1 MAREMKD
8 SGVEWIGQIPKEWK
22 VIKLKKIMTFLNG
35 YAFEGNRL
43 SFEGKYPV
51 IRIGDIFNNKI
62 DIKNSNKI
70 NLINDE
76 EKFLEKFLIKQN
88 DILIAMSGA
97 TVGKLAF
104 IDDIKEKV
112 YINQRVGILR
122 SNMNKYLFYSLAN
135 NMFLKYIYL
144 LSIGSAQPN
153 ISSVGIENYIIAIS
167 SLEEQEKIA
176 NYLDKKVADIDLIIE
191 KTKTTI
197 EDYKKYKQSIVTEA
211 VTKGLNPDV
220 EMKDS
225 GIEWIGQ
232 IPKHWK
238 IKKLRFIGTCQNG
251 ISKSAEYFGKG
262 FPFVSYGDV
271 YKNYELPLPTNL
283 VESTEKDRE
292 LYSVKYGDIFFT
304 RTSETIEEIGFTS
317 TCLKFIENAVFAG
330 FIIRFRPFT
339 LNELYPNFSKYYFR
353 SNIHRK
359 YFVKEMNL
367 VTRASLSQELLKK
380 LPVILPSLEEQKEI
394 AEYLDKKVA
403 EIDNLIAKKESL
415 ISEME
420 EYKKS
425 LIYECVTGKKEI
437 GLSENKIIP
446 FIPKTKNL
454 QFAKAVLIA
463 KIADELN
470 GKKGKV
476 AIAKI
481 LYLIEIHLPIEFN
494 SIIERQVAGP
504 LDSEFYKAESIL
516 KKDKWFKIKKWNYL
530 ETYTADEKKDDYK
543 KYYVKYFGQINDK
556 IEDIID
562 KLKNLSTEKLEM
574 IATMYA
580 SINDFKIKNQEL
592 DKDKIIEDIFSW
604 NESKERFS
612 KEKWLEVF
620 ETLNN
625 LDLIPNGY
633 GKSTIKK

>member
-35 YAFEGNRL
+35 YA
-43 SFEGKYPV
+43 FEGKYPV

-238 IKKLRFIGTCQNG
+238 IRKLRFIGTCQNG

>member
-8 SGVEWIGQIPKEWK
+8 SGVEWIGEIPKDWK
-22 VIKLKKIMTFLNG
+22 VLRNKNCFTLRKEIV
-35 YAFEGNRL
+35 GN
-43 SFEGKYPV
+43 SFEEYDLLSLTKLGIKIKDKNDFKGKVPENYGTYQNVKKGELVLCLFDLDCSAVFSGLSEYEGMISPAYKV
-51 IRIGDIFNNKI
+51 YNCKKNIFNNFARYWFEYCFIERKYKI
-62 DIKNSNKI
+62 YSKSLRYVVNSE
-70 NLINDE
+70 D
-76 EKFLEKFLIKQN
+76 F
-88 DILIAMSGA
+88 G
-97 TVGKLAF
+97 
-104 IDDIKEKV
+104 
-112 YINQRVGILR
+112 
-122 SNMNKYLFYSLAN
+122 
-135 NMFLKYIYL
+135 
-144 LSIGSAQPN
+144 
-153 ISSVGIENYIIAIS
+153 GIEILVPL
-167 SLEEQEKIA
+167 LEEQEKIA
-176 NYLDKKVADIDLIIE
+176 NYLDKKVTDIDLIIE
-191 KTKTTI
+191 KTKVTI
-197 EDYKKYKQSIVTEA
+197 EDYKKYKQSIITEA
-211 VTKGLNPDV
+211 VTKGLNPNI

-232 IPKHWK
+232 IPKHWEVTK
-238 IKKLRFIGTCQNG
+238 LKNITNLSRGIFGHRPRNDPKYYNGDYPFIQTGDVASANKYIK
-251 ISKSAEYFGKG
+251 YFSQTLSELGKG
-262 FPFVSYGDV
+262 VSKEFKKGTIAFTLAANVGDV
-271 YKNYELPLPTNL
+271 AILDFDSYFPDSVMAIIPKNK
-283 VESTEKDRE
+283 V
-292 LYSVKYGDIFFT
+292 
-304 RTSETIEEIGFTS
+304 
-317 TCLKFIENAVFAG
+317 
-330 FIIRFRPFT
+330 
-339 LNELYPNFSKYYFR
+339 
-353 SNIHRK
+353 SNIYLYYILSVMK
-359 YFVKEMNL
+359 KEFFRVAIVSTQLNL
-367 VTRASLSQELLKK
+367 NVERVGNIYISFPK
-380 LPVILPSLEEQKEI
+380 LEEQQQI
-394 AEYLDKKVA
+394 AEYLDKKVTD
-403 EIDNLIAKKESL
+403 IDNLIAKKESL

-437 GLSENKIIP
+437 VLSENKIIP

-481 LYLIEIHLPIEFN
+481 LYLIETHLSIEFN

-516 KKDKWFKIKKWNYL
+516 KKDKWFKIKKLNYL

-556 IEDIID
+556 IENIID

-592 DKDKIIEDIFSW
+592 DKEKIIEDIFSW
-604 NESKERFS
+604 NKSKERFS